1 MGSPG
6 DAIKLVDEI
15 RELFSDATRRVV
27 GFLEDFRA
35 FKTSMPE
42 RLYHALEEC
51 PDTKD
56 AKDADAAVKC
66 VEDLAEELRYLI
78 ERLDAMTE
86 ELNTAYNALRKFL
99 DIYYSINRRH

>member
-1 MGSPG
+1 MDSHD
-6 DAIKLVDEI
+6 DAIKLVNEI
-15 RELFSDATRRVV
+15 RELLSDATRRVV

-56 AKDADAAVKC
+56 ADAAVKC
-66 VEDLAEELRYLI
+66 MEDLAEELRYLI
-78 ERLDAMTE
+78 ERLDTMTE

-99 DIYYSINRRH
+99 DIYYSIDRKH

>member
-1 MGSPG
+1 MDSR
-6 DAIKLVDEI
+6 DDTIRLVDEI
-15 RELFSDATRRVV
+15 RELFSDATRRIV

-35 FKTSMPE
+35 FKASMPE
-42 RLYHALEEC
+42 RLYHALEKC

-56 AKDADAAVKC
+56 AKDADVAVRC

-78 ERLDAMTE
+78 ERLDTMTE

-99 DIYYSINRRH
+99 DIYYSIDRKH

>member
-1 MGSPG
+1 MGSRD

-15 RELFSDATRRVV
+15 RELLSDATSRIV

-42 RLYHALEEC
+42 RLYRALEEC

-56 AKDADAAVKC
+56 ADAAVKC
-66 VEDLAEELRYLI
+66 MEDLAEELRYLI
-78 ERLDAMTE
+78 ERLDTMTE

-99 DIYYSINRRH
+99 DIYYSIDRRH